1 MAEIRRLEN
10 KLHQNNDNF
19 SNTEKNLRSDLED
32 MKNQGQH
39 HKKTVENL
47 QNAYDSTKET
57 DFLNAKK
64 KQALEAELDALT

>member
-1 MAEIRRLEN
+1 MAEIRRLET

-19 SNTEKNLRSDLED
+19 SNTEKNLSSDLED

-57 DFLNAKK
+57 DFLNSKK
-64 KQALEAELDALT
+64 KQSLEAELDALT